1 MDILRWKFD
10 WEFFQSNLVVKLTED
25 LTDVLEDFFCKIRKI
40 REIWQKFDGN

>member
-25 LTDVLEDFFCKIRKI
+25 LTDVLEDFLVKIGKI
-40 REIWQKFDGN
+40 GEI